1 MSRPF
6 PFLLTFLSQLPLDDS
21 PRMLF
26 NRAPN
31 LFADDS
37 PLDGGI
43 FNLFES
49 LALGVT
55 VLRLRSEMK
64 LLTRN
69 CW

>member
-21 PRMLF
+21 PGMLF

-31 LFADDS
+31 FFADDS
-37 PLDGGI
+37 PLNRGSN
-43 FNLFES
+43 FVHS
-49 LALGVT
+49 LVLGVT
-55 VLRLRSEMK
+55 GLRLRSEMM